1 MKLSKIIIPNAI
13 TSIAVLTGYLS
24 IMFSLNGD
32 YVAGAWLIVLIAL
45 LDSLD
50 GRVARALKVT
60 SDFGAQ
66 LDSLADVLNF
76 GVALSLLYYF
86 TFFSGWGMIGMALSF
101 MPTLFSAY
109 RLARFNVEIE
119 DGTQKP
125 AYFTGLPTTLSA
137 LLLASFI
144 IFASAV
150 DFQAIPSFVPVVL
163 VLLSSLLMVS
173 EIPYETNVT
182 LLAGITDK
190 NRKKLFA
197 LLFLGTLVL
206 MPLRAFFLWITLF
219 VLFGLLRSMV
229 TTVSEMRQREAN

>member
-86 TFFSGWGMIGMALSF
+86 TFF
-101 MPTLFSAY
+101 
-109 RLARFNVEIE
+109 
-119 DGTQKP
+119 P
-125 AYFTGLPTTLSA
+125 AG
-137 LLLASFI
+137 
-144 IFASAV
+144 
-150 DFQAIPSFVPVVL
+150 
-163 VLLSSLLMVS
+163 
-173 EIPYETNVT
+173 
-182 LLAGITDK
+182 G
-190 NRKKLFA
+190 
-197 LLFLGTLVL
+197 
-206 MPLRAFFLWITLF
+206 
-219 VLFGLLRSMV
+219 
-229 TTVSEMRQREAN
+229 